1 MTTSHQ
7 GLTLAD
13 LEWGLNSIQE
23 ARFALAAMYGLQV
36 YEWFD
41 CIGKEIKL
49 IQRARWSSIKIS
61 YLLCRYYPLLCWPVV
76 MWAYMGNHSSTTCA
90 KVGKPVHILLF
101 PYQCFSQGVMLM
113 RAYAFTGRDRRVLML
128 LCTCYAILLGVNFW
142 AFCTHLSMPPP
153 EYFLFLGPMGC
164 FPNYGSGVMAI
175 RIGLSMLAATL
186 MDLVSLITVLIYCK
200 RQSAFKGGS
209 LAEYFIGQGLGS
221 FIIITII
228 NVAAAIAFFK
238 PPSFHSGLGIPL
250 SVIVP
255 NLIACRVILQLRRRV
270 TLTPTELS
278 RQYSAIV
285 RFGLERMEREDESER
300 DVWLMDSERATDSS
314 PQDSIIPSILP
325 RHCTVT

>member
-13 LEWGLNSIQE
+13 LEWGLNSNPGS
-23 ARFALAAMYGLQV
+23 RFALAAMYGLQV

-49 IQRARWSSIKIS
+49 GASTPCPSTDEIERFLDTTRTLELYQNLIPPLPI
-61 YLLCRYYPLLCWPVV
+61 LPLLCWPVV

-142 AFCTHLSMPPP
+142 RSAPTSPCRHQNTSS
-153 EYFLFLGPMGC
+153 FLGPMGVL
-164 FPNYGSGVMAI
+164 SKL
-175 RIGLSMLAATL
+175 RLSMVWNAVSTTLEVILTTL
-186 MDLVSLITVLIYCK
+186 MDLVSLITG
-200 RQSAFKGGS
+200 QSAFKGGS
-209 LAEYFIGQGLGS
+209 LAEYFIGQVVRGNLSIHMLIHRSLGVPS
-221 FIIITII
+221 VSPPDLFC
-228 NVAAAIAFFK
+228 NCAADT
-238 PPSFHSGLGIPL
+238 
-250 SVIVP
+250 
-255 NLIACRVILQLRRRV
+255 LR
-270 TLTPTELS
+270 S
-278 RQYSAIV
+278 V